1 VRARVLILVENHS
14 GYRQGLVGVHGFSA
28 ILDTGD
34 NVILIDTGPNADVLL
49 NNMETLGYD
58 PKDIDYVVLTHG
70 HYDHTGGLKGLVEAR
85 KGETIV
91 IAHPDVFSDKF
102 SIEGRRIRYIGIP
115 FSREELVSLG
125 ARFLLTRNSL
135 KIAEGV
141 MFSGEIPR
149 EYWTRTTGHVVVNG
163 NLVEDPLLDD
173 ISVILELERGL
184 VVISGCGHSG
194 LKNIVTH
201 AKRLGNK
208 PVMAIVGGYHLIGS
222 KEDILSDVVK
232 FIGDEGIEKAFLG
245 HCTGIKEIAWLK
257 KHLNDVVEFI
267 YAGRTMEFD

>member
-1 VRARVLILVENHS
+1 MRARVLILVENHS

-28 ILDTGD
+28 ILDVED

-70 HYDHTGGLKGLVEAR
+70 HYDHTGGLKGLIEAR
-85 KGETIV
+85 KRETIV

-102 SIEGRRIRYIGIP
+102 SIKGRIRYIGIP
-115 FSREELVSLG
+115 FSREKLISLG
-125 ARFLLTRNSL
+125 AKFLLTKSSF
-135 KIAEGV
+135 KITEGV

-208 PVMAIVGGYHLIGS
+208 PVMAIVGGYHLIDS